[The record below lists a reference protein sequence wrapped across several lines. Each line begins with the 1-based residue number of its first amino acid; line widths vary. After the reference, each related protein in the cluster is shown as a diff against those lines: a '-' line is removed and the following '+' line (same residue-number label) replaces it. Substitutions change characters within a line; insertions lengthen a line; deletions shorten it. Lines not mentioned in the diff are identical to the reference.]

1 VYGSL
6 LYLAEGKR
14 DLSAPWARY
23 VGDIAGVTNPKIVIV
38 DLYNQQVG
46 IFRLSEEFST
56 IKQTSQVYCIYGNVS
71 LYPRLWQAAELK
83 ILRSSRHFKNKL

>member
-1 VYGSL
+1 MQIISIFIIIFFIVNFNPFLCCSL

-46 IFRLSEEFST
+46 LQSSAIVFR
-56 IKQTSQVYCIYGNVS
+56 
-71 LYPRLWQAAELK
+71 
-83 ILRSSRHFKNKL
+83 

>member
-1 VYGSL
+1 

-46 IFRLSEEFST
+46 LQSST
-56 IKQTSQVYCIYGNVS
+56 IALQNKKANFTQTECRQSVS
-71 LYPRLWQAAELK
+71 IAEQSVT
-83 ILRSSRHFKNKL
+83 ITE